1 MAFDYF
7 CREELKV
14 SNARPKED
22 DFSAWRMLSL
32 IQYQLSQLCALMIC
46 GRGRID
52 RLLIIKN
59 GAKFEFSGSLPTA
72 ELIDALYRM
81 PGADELEMQLEC
93 STASADPE
101 TAGIMDELDDMAE
114 NGNASWD
121 DIRFECLTDECGNRH
136 IYRYGIWDNAFYHGE
151 IFPEPES

>member
-14 SNARPKED
+14 SNARPRED

-32 IQYQLSQLCALMIC
+32 LQYQLSQLCALMIC

-52 RLLIIKN
+52 RLLIMKD
-59 GAKFEFSGSLPTA
+59 GSKFEFSGSLPTT
-72 ELIDALYRM
+72 ELIEALCRM
-81 PGADELEMQLEC
+81 TGANELELQLEC

-114 NGNASWD
+114 NENASWD
-121 DIRFECLTDECGNRH
+121 DIRFECFTDQCGNRH
-136 IYRYGIWDNAFYHGE
+136 KYRYGIWDGTFYHGE
-151 IFPEPES
+151 ILPEHAS